1 MLAIVAILLIFGFVV
16 GQKWKNAVAK
26 KGEILRL
33 VAMASKEDAE
43 MAKIQVVE
51 AYNSPPPF
59 PQVEIPQVENRYY
72 CAVCYCPTTTRCSQC
87 KAVRYCS
94 GKCQII
100 HWRQG
105 HKDECRSPVMMHA
118 SKEDECG
125 VESASEN
132 QFDMHAKAQ
141 VKVCSDSTEL
151 LTDSGSASTSL
162 PCFSSST
169 KQSETSF
176 DASISE
182 VLQTGMPIRSANE
195 TSESMNSDMY
205 RTTSVSDHAELS
217 SPPTLNSTVYSVN
230 NTPSAIRIRK
240 MPANKID
247 EGFHS
252 TNSFKDK
259 RTDDVAA
266 SEEFLSG
273 ATELRNLQHS
283 SHLRTS
289 SAGHWENEANLS
301 SSKEM
306 RSKFFRGS
314 GNNQISTLEMKR
326 SQRMSS
332 SGGHWKNEARLC
344 NATERRMSF
353 TDSGDYQKISSR
365 AESHHLSPSED
376 EGARMSSQPAHKGL
390 KTSMWN
396 FVQQHFRVPNQSK
409 SYAVG
414 NWKDSRGNNN
424 QKAIFSPQLF
434 TQLYFCEVE
443 LHPFGLVNCGN
454 SCYANAVLQC
464 LAFTRPISSYLLQG
478 FHSKACCKKD
488 WCFICEFE
496 GLILKGQEL
505 RSPLSPI
512 RILSQLQKIGSHL
525 SQGREEDAHEFL
537 RYTVDAMQSICLEE
551 AGVTGPLAEDTTL
564 VGLTF
569 GGYLRSKIKC
579 MKCSGR
585 FEQYDRL
592 MDLTVEIDGDIGSLE
607 EALAQFTASET
618 LGGDDKYNC
627 SRCKSYEKAKKQLT
641 VLEAPNILTIVLKRF
656 RSGNLGKLKKLI
668 QFPEVLNLAPFM
680 SGTSDK
686 CPMYSLFAVVV
697 HLDMMNA
704 AYSGHYISYIK
715 NFQGDWFRID
725 DSRVTPVDLEAV
737 LSEEAY
743 ILLYARHTPRG
754 LSLVRN
760 DSVYS
765 DGKTKRNMEAISSS
779 NSGKKR
785 NSKTKSETLHHWSE
799 RHHYPNDFTD
809 DHILDSDGW
818 RFRSMQGNHIVDS
831 LSDSSSIFSISDS
844 SSSTD
849 STKESSAEDLSDYL
863 FGSSSYR
870 P

>member
-1 MLAIVAILLIFGFVV
+1 MIAIVAILLIFGFVV
-16 GQKWKNAVAK
+16 SQTWKNVAAK

-43 MAKIQVVE
+43 IAKLQVVE

-59 PQVEIPQVENRYY
+59 PQVENSVQQVEKRYY

-105 HKDECRSPVMMHA
+105 HRDECRSPVMMHA
-118 SKEDECG
+118 SKEDG

-132 QFDMHAKAQ
+132 QFDMHAKDQ
-141 VKVCSDSTEL
+141 FKVCSDSTEL
-151 LTDSGSASTSL
+151 LNDSGSASTSL

-169 KQSETSF
+169 NQSETSF

-182 VLQTGMPIRSANE
+182 VLQTGTPI
-195 TSESMNSDMY
+195 SM
-205 RTTSVSDHAELS
+205 
-217 SPPTLNSTVYSVN
+217 
-230 NTPSAIRIRK
+230 PSAESISK
-240 MPANKID
+240 MPANKSD

-252 TNSFKDK
+252 TSFEDK
-259 RTDDVAA
+259 RANDVAA
-266 SEEFLSG
+266 SEEFISG

-283 SHLRTS
+283 SYLRTSS

-306 RSKFFRGS
+306 RSKPFRGS
-314 GNNQISTLEMKR
+314 GDNQISTLEMKR
-326 SQRMSS
+326 SRRMSF
-332 SGGHWKNEARLC
+332 SGGHWKNEARLG

-365 AESHHLSPSED
+365 TESHHLLPSEV
-376 EGARMSSQPAHKGL
+376 EGARMLSQPARKGL
-390 KTSMWN
+390 KTSVWD
-396 FVQQHFRVPNQSK
+396 FVQQHFKVPNQSK
-409 SYAVG
+409 SYTVG

-434 TQLYFCEVE
+434 TQLYFCDVE

-478 FHSKACCKKD
+478 FHSKTYCKKD

-505 RSPLSPI
+505 RCPLSPI

-525 SQGREEDAHEFL
+525 SHGREEDAHEFL
-537 RYTVDAMQSICLEE
+537 RYAVDAMQSICLEE
-551 AGVTGPLAEDTTL
+551 AGVTGPLAEDSTL

-592 MDLTVEIDGDIGSLE
+592 MDLTVEIDGDIDSLE

-618 LGGDDKYNC
+618 LGGDDKYKC

-668 QFPEVLNLAPFM
+668 QFPEVLNLGPFM
-680 SGTSDK
+680 SGPSDK

-704 AYSGHYISYIK
+704 ADSGHYISYIK

-725 DSRVTPVDLEAV
+725 DSRVIPVDLETV

-760 DSVYS
+760 NSVYS

-785 NSKTKSETLHHWSE
+785 IPKTKSETLHHWSE

-809 DHILDSDGW
+809 NHILDSDGW
-818 RFRSMQGNHIVDS
+818 RLHSMQGNHIMDS
-831 LSDSSSIFSISDS
+831 LSDSSSIFSISDA

-849 STKESSAEDLSDYL
+849 STKDSSVEDLSDYI